1 MFVSVKG
8 KVVLILGGSSGI
20 GKALANRFCKES
32 AAVVA
37 TYFSTKTNEVAEMLE
52 DNFRYCDIRHPSE
65 LNSVCEYIMKLIAF
79 VGMDGVGKTGILNS
93 IYSILVERGKK
104 VAKIKPESGDTE
116 IAKALRMIRDAYSQK
131 DKQQQRELNQKIAE
145 ALALDLLKTSEK
157 IKEAYSSFDY
167 VLVDR
172 WTMCQEVYDKTWFVW
187 NDFINEC
194 LALCYKPDIV
204 FLISAEMD
212 IVQRRLSSRPVVKE
226 TENIFS
232 LKRVNRLYHNLA
244 KENGWEVIENN
255 KTLDDAVSKVYQKL
269 LEEPSV

>member
-20 GKALANRFCKES
+20 GKALANRFCKEG

-116 IAKALRMIRDAYSQK
+116 IAKVLRMIRDAYSQK

-145 ALALDLLKTSEK
+145 ALALDLLKASEK
-157 IKEAYSSFDY
+157 IKEAHSSFDY

-194 LALCYKPDIV
+194 LTLCYKPDIV

-212 IVQRRLSSRPVVKE
+212 IVQRRLSSRPVVKK

-232 LKRVNRLYHNLA
+232 LKRVSRLYHNLA
-244 KENGWEVIENN
+244 KENGWEVIEND
-255 KTLDDAVSKVYQKL
+255 KTLDDAVSKVCQKL

>member
-20 GKALANRFCKES
+20 GKALANRFCKEG

-116 IAKALRMIRDAYSQK
+116 IAKVLRMIRDAYSQK

-157 IKEAYSSFDY
+157 IKEAHSSFDY

-172 WTMCQEVYDKTWFVW
+172 
-187 NDFINEC
+187 
-194 LALCYKPDIV
+194 
-204 FLISAEMD
+204 
-212 IVQRRLSSRPVVKE
+212 
-226 TENIFS
+226 
-232 LKRVNRLYHNLA
+232 
-244 KENGWEVIENN
+244 
-255 KTLDDAVSKVYQKL
+255 
-269 LEEPSV
+269 

>member
-20 GKALANRFCKES
+20 GKALANRFCKEG

-116 IAKALRMIRDAYSQK
+116 IAKVLRMIRDAYS
-131 DKQQQRELNQKIAE
+131 
-145 ALALDLLKTSEK
+145 
-157 IKEAYSSFDY
+157 
-167 VLVDR
+167 
-172 WTMCQEVYDKTWFVW
+172 
-187 NDFINEC
+187 
-194 LALCYKPDIV
+194 
-204 FLISAEMD
+204 
-212 IVQRRLSSRPVVKE
+212 
-226 TENIFS
+226 
-232 LKRVNRLYHNLA
+232 
-244 KENGWEVIENN
+244 
-255 KTLDDAVSKVYQKL
+255 
-269 LEEPSV
+269 